1 MTRVSSPALPGSA
14 ALFALGWGSN
24 QFAPLVVAYQVAAGA
39 SAAAT
44 ETMFVLYAVG
54 LVPGLFVGGHL
65 SDRFGRRAVIMSA
78 LSLAAI
84 SSVLL
89 MVGGLTLGLLYVG
102 RLVAGIASGIGFSA
116 GTAWVKEQSHKDH
129 GARHAVIAMTTGF
142 ALGPL
147 VAGVLAAV
155 DPRQLWLPYLPHV
168 IVTLVALILVA
179 RARTGRGSHPSVTQT
194 PLCGPALIRM
204 PTFWKVIMP
213 LAPWVFLTAAV
224 ALATLPAAVPG
235 HSVGGPLWSAALVTP
250 LPAVAGVTVQSLV
263 RHMHHLRDQ
272 VVLGLTAAAT
282 GLALGAGAVAVQSF
296 VLMLISCIVLGVAY
310 GICQTAG
317 LHAVTTLSAPHRL
330 GQSIASYQAVTY
342 LGYLAPLPIVALG
355 RVVDLALI
363 LAVLAGLA
371 VLTIAIILPSTT
383 RGTDDESTADERTP
397 RPAADERSEGR

>member
-1 MTRVSSPALPGSA
+1 MARVSAPALPGSA
-14 ALFALGWGSN
+14 ALLALGWGSN
-24 QFAPLVVAYQVAAGA
+24 QFAPLVVGYQVAAGA

-65 SDRFGRRAVIMSA
+65 SDRFGRRAVMMVA

-89 MVGGLTLGLLYVG
+89 MAGGLTLGPLYVG

-116 GTAWVKEQSHKDH
+116 GTAWVKEESHSDH
-129 GARHAVIAMTTGF
+129 GARHAVIAMTAGF

-147 VAGVLAAV
+147 VAGVLVAV
-155 DPRQLWLPYLPHV
+155 DSHRLWLSYLPHV
-168 IVTLVALILVA
+168 IVTLVALMLVA
-179 RARTGRGSHPSVTQT
+179 RARTGRGTHPSATQM
-194 PLCGPALIRM
+194 PLSGQALIRM
-204 PTFWKVIMP
+204 PMFWKVIVP

-250 LPAVAGVTVQSLV
+250 LPAVAGVAIQSLV
-263 RHMHHLRDQ
+263 RHLHHLRAQ

-282 GLALGAGAVAVQSF
+282 GLAIGAGAVAVQSF
-296 VLMLISCIVLGVAY
+296 VFMLLSCIVLGMAY

-317 LHAVTTLSAPHRL
+317 LHAVTTLSAPRRL
-330 GQSIASYQAVTY
+330 GQSTASYQAVTY
-342 LGYLAPLPIVALG
+342 LGYLTPLPIVALNH
-355 RVVDLALI
+355 VVDLTPI

-371 VLTIAIILPSTT
+371 VLTIAIILPSMT
-383 RGTDDESTADERTP
+383 RGTDDGFTADERTA
-397 RPAADERSEGR
+397 RPAADERSAGR